1 MVGSQSGAQGMPKRS
16 DRFFLGPQGGG
27 PNRNKHQKSGL
38 RAPQAKFET
47 LSLAI
52 LQGTCDIFQRSIK
65 KPKSLGFHCKSMIVQ
80 LCL

>member
-1 MVGSQSGAQGMPKRS
+1 MPLKPTKYQQFDAASGP
-16 DRFFLGPQGGG
+16 PI
-27 PNRNKHQKSGL
+27 
-38 RAPQAKFET
+38 ET

-65 KPKSLGFHCKSMIVQ
+65 KPKSLGFHRKSVIVQ